1 MRDHRQFA
9 DDLLLYALH
18 EIPVSDAAEFREH
31 LKECADCRRELE
43 EINSQ
48 MALLALSSVASA
60 PPQRSRERLLQ
71 AIRNEPNQLRRV
83 VMHRPWWSFV
93 PTFAAV
99 LLVIFGLMLWRENAS
114 LRSKLEA
121 AQQQFEQQ
129 QADLDRARLVLDALT
144 SPESAHFA
152 LVSTKDQPV
161 PEGKASYMRKTGTV
175 VFTAQHLLPLPPE
188 KTYQLW
194 LVPASGTKPM
204 PCGTFKPDANGNAA
218 MVMPYAEKD
227 AWPKMFAVTIEAEG
241 GSQTPT
247 MPLVM
252 AGS

>member
-1 MRDHRQFA
+1 MRDHLQFA
-9 DDLLLYALH
+9 DDLVLYALH
-18 EIPVSDAAEFREH
+18 ELPESEAAEFREH
-31 LKECADCRRELE
+31 LQDCPRCRTELE

-48 MALLALSSVASA
+48 MGLLALSSVSSA
-60 PPQRSRERLLQ
+60 PPQRARERLLR
-71 AIRNEPNQLRRV
+71 AIMAEPRRSRAI

-99 LLVIFGLMLWRENAS
+99 VLALFGLMLWRENAS
-114 LRSKLEA
+114 LRQKLESSQEQSEQRQA
-121 AQQQFEQQ
+121 ALE
-129 QADLDRARLVLDALT
+129 RARLVLEALT

-152 LVSTKDQPV
+152 LVSTKDLPV

-175 VFTAQHLLPLPPE
+175 VFTGQHLLPLPPE

-194 LVPASGTKPM
+194 LVPQSGKAPM
-204 PCGTFKPDANGNAA
+204 PCGTFKPDAQGNVA
-218 MVMPYAEKD
+218 MVVPYAEKD
-227 AWPKMFAVTIEAEG
+227 AWPKMFAVTVEPEG

>member
-18 EIPVSDAAEFREH
+18 EFPASEAAEFREH
-31 LKECADCRRELE
+31 LKDCAGCRRELE

-48 MALLALSSVASA
+48 LAALALSSVASA
-60 PPQRSRERLLQ
+60 PPQRARERLLR
-71 AIRNEPNQLRRV
+71 AIRTEPRGVRRF

-99 LLVIFGLMLWRENAS
+99 LLALFGLLLWRDNVS
-114 LRSKLEA
+114 LRNRLEA
-121 AQQQFEQQ
+121 AQQQFQQ
-129 QADLDRARLVLDALT
+129 QQGDLDRAHLVLDALT
-144 SPESAHFA
+144 SPEASHFA
-152 LVSTKDQPV
+152 LVSVKDQPV
-161 PEGKASYMRKTGTV
+161 PEGKASYMRKTGVV
-175 VFTAQHLLPLPPE
+175 VFTAQHLTPLPPE

>member
-1 MRDHRQFA
+1 MRDHQQFA
-9 DDLLLYALH
+9 DDLVLYALH
-18 EIPVSDAAEFREH
+18 ELPASDAAEFHEH
-31 LKECADCRRELE
+31 LKQCAGCRRELE

-48 MALLALSSVASA
+48 LAVLALSSVASA
-60 PPQRSRERLLQ
+60 PPQRSRERLMR
-71 AIRNEPNQLRRV
+71 AIKTEPQRVRRV
-83 VMHRPWWSFV
+83 IMHRPWWSFV
-93 PTFAAV
+93 PTFAAA
-99 LLVIFGLMLWRENAS
+99 LLALFGLMLWRENTS
-114 LRSKLEA
+114 LRNRLEA
-121 AQQQFEQQ
+121 TQQRLEQQ
-129 QADLDRARLVLDALT
+129 QGDLDRARLVLDALT

-175 VFTAQHLLPLPPE
+175 VFTAQHLAPLPPE

-194 LVPASGTKPM
+194 LVPVSGTKPM
-204 PCGTFKPDANGNAA
+204 PCGTFKPDINGNAA
-218 MVMPYAEKD
+218 MVMPYAKKD

-241 GSQTPT
+241 GSETPT

>member
-1 MRDHRQFA
+1 MRDHRQLA
-9 DDLLLYALH
+9 DDLALYALH
-18 EIPVSDAAEFREH
+18 ELPASDVAEFREH
-31 LKECADCRRELE
+31 LKECAQCRRELE

-48 MALLALSSVASA
+48 MAMLALSSVASA

-71 AIRNEPNQLRRV
+71 AIRTEPQRVRRV
-83 VMHRPWWSFV
+83 VMRRPWWSFV

-99 LLVIFGLMLWRENAS
+99 LLAVFGLMLWRENTS
-114 LRSKLEA
+114 LRNRLEA
-121 AQQQFEQQ
+121 TQQRFEQQ
-129 QADLDRARLVLDALT
+129 RGDLDRARLVLDALT
-144 SPESAHFA
+144 SPESSHFA
-152 LVSTKDQPV
+152 LVSINAQPV

-175 VFTAQHLLPLPPE
+175 VFTAQHLSPLPPE

-204 PCGTFKPDANGNAA
+204 PCGTFKPDVNGNAA
-218 MVMPYAEKD
+218 MVMPYAKKD

-241 GSQTPT
+241 GSETPT

>member
-1 MRDHRQFA
+1 MRDHQQFT

-18 EIPVSDAAEFREH
+18 ELPASDVAEFREH
-31 LKECADCRRELE
+31 LKECAGCRRELE

-48 MALLALSSVASA
+48 LAVLALSSVASA

-71 AIRNEPNQLRRV
+71 AIKAESRPVRRF

-99 LLVIFGLMLWRENAS
+99 LLAIFGLMLWRENTS
-114 LRSKLEA
+114 LRNRLEA
-121 AQQQFEQQ
+121 AQQKFEQQ
-129 QADLDRARLVLDALT
+129 QGDLDRARLVLDALT
-144 SPESAHFA
+144 SPESSHFA
-152 LVSTKDQPV
+152 LVSVTAQPV

-175 VFTAQHLLPLPPE
+175 VFTAQHLEPLPPE

-204 PCGTFKPDANGNAA
+204 PCGTFKPDVNGNAA

>member
-9 DDLLLYALH
+9 DDLVLYALN
-18 EIPVSDAAEFREH
+18 ELSGEEAAEFGEH
-31 LKECADCRRELE
+31 VKACAQCRRELG

-48 MALLALSSVASA
+48 MAMLALSSVSSA
-60 PPQRSRERLLQ
+60 PPQRSRERLLK
-71 AIRNEPNQLRRV
+71 AIKSEPQRARGI
-83 VMHRPWWSFV
+83 VMRRPWWSFV

-99 LLVIFGLMLWRENAS
+99 LLASFGLMLWRENVS
-114 LRSKLEA
+114 LRQKLEA
-121 AQQQFEQQ
+121 AQQQSAQR
-129 QADLDRARLVLDALT
+129 QADLERAQLVLDALT

-152 LVSTKDQPV
+152 LVSVKDQPV
-161 PEGKASYMRKTGTV
+161 PEGKASYMRKTGTL
-175 VFTAQHLLPLPPE
+175 VFTAQHLLPLPAE

-194 LVPASGTKPM
+194 LIPANGTAPM
-204 PCGTFKPDANGNAA
+204 PCGTFKPDAHGNAA

-227 AWPKMFAVTIEAEG
+227 AWPKMFAVTVEAEG

>member
-1 MRDHRQFA
+1 MRDHRQLA
-9 DDLLLYALH
+9 DDLALYALH
-18 EIPVSDAAEFREH
+18 ELPASDVAEFREH
-31 LKECADCRRELE
+31 LKECAQCRRELE

-48 MALLALSSVASA
+48 MAMLALSSVASA
-60 PPQRSRERLLQ
+60 PPRRSRERLLQ
-71 AIRNEPNQLRRV
+71 AIRTEPQRVRRV
-83 VMHRPWWSFV
+83 VMRRPWWSFV

-99 LLVIFGLMLWRENAS
+99 LLAVFGLMLWRENTS
-114 LRSKLEA
+114 LRNRLEA
-121 AQQQFEQQ
+121 TQQRFEQQ
-129 QADLDRARLVLDALT
+129 RGDLDRARLVLDALT
-144 SPESAHFA
+144 SPESSHFA
-152 LVSTKDQPV
+152 LVSINAQPV

-175 VFTAQHLLPLPPE
+175 VFTAQHLSPLPPE

-204 PCGTFKPDANGNAA
+204 PCGTFKPDVNGNAA
-218 MVMPYAEKD
+218 MVMPYAKKD

-241 GSQTPT
+241 GSETPT